1 MVTYSNFSPKVKS
14 ALRDYEVLLN
24 RATRTSSTVDSGKT
38 FATWHKKAIEI
49 REVVKQV
56 KQKIDEEITEIKN
69 TYQPGV
75 SSEMIA
81 PLNEKYNS
89 VVKNAK
95 QRAVDALEIVVD
107 AKMKALEKSAD
118 APSEETLRLLT
129 ALKMRES
136 ITAPE
141 ITDAAG
147 KVHGNIHALK
157 VLSDLAK
164 KNGLYFPSVDM
175 GRMQAD
181 IDRAEQFATNAIE
194 SIGTPDNDLTYKQ
207 RLFWTAPGTGEAAYF
222 FDPLDNQ
229 TFTAATIEK
238 TEQNDQDNDS
248 SEEPTRKEIK
258 SGYNAT
264 KIGIQGYEKLLAISM
279 QFGVPISAIKKAN
292 PDVNFD
298 RPLYS
303 GLELIIPSTHM
314 RYSSEPGSVS
324 PDACLP
330 TRYEPAKTYD
340 EGQEIEIS

>member
-14 ALRDYEVLLN
+14 ALRDYEVLLD
-24 RATRTSSTVDSGKT
+24 RATSIGGTIDGSKT

-69 TYQPGV
+69 TYQPSLV
-75 SSEMIA
+75 AELIA

-118 APSEETLRLLT
+118 APSEETIRLLT
-129 ALKMRES
+129 ALKMRDS
-136 ITAPE
+136 VSAAE

-147 KVHGNIHALK
+147 KVGGNIHALK
-157 VLSDLAK
+157 ILGDLAK
-164 KNGLYFPSVDM
+164 KNDLFFPSIDM
-175 GRMQAD
+175 GRMRED

-194 SIGTPDNDLTYKQ
+194 SIGTPDNDLSYKQ
-207 RLFWTAPGTGEAAYF
+207 RLFWTAPGAGEAQYYF
-222 FDPLDNQ
+222 GPLDNQ
-229 TFTAATIEK
+229 TFTATIEK

-248 SEEPTRKEIK
+248 SEKQTRKEIK

-264 KIGIQGYEKLLAISM
+264 KIVIQGYEKLIPISM
-279 QFGVPISAIKKAN
+279 QFGVPLGEIKKAN
-292 PDVNFD
+292 PDVNLD
-298 RPLYS
+298 EPLYS
-303 GLELIIPSTHM
+303 GMELIIPATHM

-330 TRYEPAKTYD
+330 THYTPAKTYN